1 MATEDLGLFLTR
13 GLKVKEVRQEMTG
26 VVERRSGQGVKITT
40 VQKGAGGGQT
50 KLAHV
55 CACVHTETQVHAQKR
70 RNKPACTCAGRS
82 ILSARVATRARASMI
97 LHRYQKFHSQGDL

>member
-40 VQKGAGGGQT
+40 EGAQVRKRAGGGSN
-50 KLAHV
+50 KAGPCMRMCAH
-55 CACVHTETQVHAQKR
+55 
-70 RNKPACTCAGRS
+70 
-82 ILSARVATRARASMI
+82 
-97 LHRYQKFHSQGDL
+97 

>member
-40 VQKGAGGGQT
+40 VQKRSRRGSNKAGPCMRMC
-50 KLAHV
+50 AH
-55 CACVHTETQVHAQKR
+55 
-70 RNKPACTCAGRS
+70 
-82 ILSARVATRARASMI
+82 
-97 LHRYQKFHSQGDL
+97 